1 MNLIDLSVITAACRK
16 PFFRW
21 SIPAAMLCLFALPA
35 AAQPQATTAR
45 KQVYARVQQQ
55 AADAIRQEAQRS
67 RWEDYQAKL
76 NLFIPSEISQY
87 APCPTPLAVSM
98 PGGEHLDLRRLRFDV
113 RCESGSGWDVA
124 VTVKPDIYL
133 QVLMPTRTLER
144 GHVLAASDL
153 TRKKFN
159 ISNLRSGYITRPDD
173 AVGLTLK
180 RRVREMQPLSQSQLD
195 SPVMVERGQRVLM
208 IADQDGVEAR
218 TMGIAA
224 KKGRKGEMIK
234 VKNESSERE
243 VTAMVIDM
251 GVVRTGFAA
260 AK

>member
-1 MNLIDLSVITAACRK
+1 MNSIRFSAICRPK
-16 PFFRW
+16 GKVFFRW
-21 SIPAAMLCLFALPA
+21 SVFAALLGVIALPA
-35 AAQPQATTAR
+35 VAQPEPSTAR

-55 AADAIRQEAQRS
+55 AAEAIRQEAERN

-87 APCPTPLAVSM
+87 APCPAPLSVSM

-113 RCESGSGWDVA
+113 RCEAGSGWDVA

-133 QVLMPTRTLER
+133 QVLMAKETLER

-153 TRKKFN
+153 TRRKFN
-159 ISNLRSGYITRPDD
+159 ISNLRSGYITRPDEV
-173 AVGLTLK
+173 VGLTLK
-180 RRVREMQPLSQSQLD
+180 RRVRELQPISQSQLD

-208 IADQDGVEAR
+208 IAVQDGVEAR
-218 TMGIAA
+218 TMGIAS

-234 VKNESSERE
+234 VKNESSERD
-243 VTAMVIDM
+243 VSATVVDM
-251 GVVRTGFAA
+251 GVVRTGFTAGR
-260 AK
+260 

>member
-1 MNLIDLSVITAACRK
+1 MNFISFSLMSCRKGKGFFRTVIPPLLLAAC
-16 PFFRW
+16 
-21 SIPAAMLCLFALPA
+21 ALPA
-35 AAQPQATTAR
+35 LAQPAPTTAR

-55 AADAIRQEAQRS
+55 AADAIRQEAERN

-87 APCPTPLAVSM
+87 APCATPLSVSM

-133 QVLMPTRTLER
+133 QVLMAKQTLER
-144 GHVLAASDL
+144 GHVLAAGDL
-153 TRKKFN
+153 TRRKFN
-159 ISNLRSGYITRPDD
+159 ISNLRGGYLTRPDD
-173 AVGLTLK
+173 AVGLTVK
-180 RRVREMQPLSQSQLD
+180 RRVRELQPISQSQLD

-208 IADQDGVEAR
+208 VAVQDGVEAR
-218 TMGIAA
+218 TMGIAS

-243 VTAMVIDM
+243 VTARVVDM
-251 GVVRTGFAA
+251 GVVRTGYASA
-260 AK
+260 R

>member
-1 MNLIDLSVITAACRK
+1 MIYKDLPTTATANGKRR
-16 PFFRW
+16 FRRA
-21 SIPAAMLCLFALPA
+21 IPATLLCFLAFSAV
-35 AAQPQATTAR
+35 AQPQPSTAR

-55 AADAIRQEAQRS
+55 AADLIRHEAERQ

-76 NLFIPSEISQY
+76 NLFIPAEISNY
-87 APCPTPLAVSM
+87 APCPVPLSISS
-98 PGGEHLDLRRLRFDV
+98 PGGERLDLRRLRFDV
-113 RCESGSGWDVA
+113 RCDAASGWDIA

-133 QVLMPTRTLER
+133 QVLMAKNTLER
-144 GHVLAASDL
+144 GHVMTASDI
-153 TRKKFN
+153 TRRKFN

-173 AVGLTLK
+173 VVGLTLK
-180 RRVREMQPLSQSQLD
+180 RRIRELQPLSLSQLD

-218 TMGIAA
+218 TMGIAS

-251 GVVRTGFAA
+251 GVVRTGYTA